1 MYINYLQSLEEITNY
16 DRVIISDDIIFHK
29 ELNTKKKTLFLLY
42 PKDN

>member
-29 ELNTKKKTLFLLY
+29 ELNTKKKNSILIIS
-42 PKDN
+42 